1 MHPLRII
8 SVEDVILGIIVCPA
22 WHGSLLEAT
31 RRDSDF
37 YVKKRFIRFVDLILS
52 DQFEQSVNKL
62 ETKRKRKR
70 TCFAGLR
77 EIRKQAIMGI
87 SFMMRC
93 RQ

>member
-1 MHPLRII
+1 MRPLRII
-8 SVEDVILGIIVCPA
+8 SVKGVILGIIVCPA

-37 YVKKRFIRFVDLILS
+37 YVKKRFIRFVDFILS
-52 DQFEQSVNKL
+52 GQFEQSVNKL
-62 ETKRKRKR
+62 ETKRKRI
-70 TCFAGLR
+70 CFAGLR

>member
-1 MHPLRII
+1 MKG
-8 SVEDVILGIIVCPA
+8 VILGIIVCPA

-37 YVKKRFIRFVDLILS
+37 YVKKHFIRFGFVELILS

-62 ETKRKRKR
+62 ETKRKR

>member
-1 MHPLRII
+1 MRPLRII
-8 SVEDVILGIIVCPA
+8 SVEGVILGIIVCPA

-37 YVKKRFIRFVDLILS
+37 YVKKRFIRFVELILS

-62 ETKRKRKR
+62 ETKRKRTR
-70 TCFAGLR
+70 FAGLR

-87 SFMMRC
+87 SVMMRC

>member
-52 DQFEQSVNKL
+52 NQFEQSVNKL
-62 ETKRKRKR
+62 ETKRKR